1 MTYQMIVTDLDGT
14 LLNSR
19 SSLSQ
24 KTILTIERLKKE
36 NKIIVIASG
45 RTYAEIVRLT
55 KPLDLLS
62 YNKAYFI
69 CYNGVLTVK
78 TNPFTVL
85 MKITLK
91 KDDVKQIIDSLKDQ
105 DIKYHI
111 FGENRLFLSNDIKY
125 TLEDHQSKEVEV
137 KKINVN
143 EYDQEDDIYKLLI
156 YDDKSKLDYV
166 KKHIPLFISNNYSV
180 VKSSD
185 QLLEIFHKEGSK
197 GHALIYLSKLLSIP
211 QEEII
216 AFGDEEND
224 ISMIEFA
231 GLGVAVSNAK
241 QDVISAAKVTTLSNV
256 FDGVAIAIDKYVK

>member
-19 SSLSQ
+19 SALSQ
-24 KTILTIERLKKE
+24 KTIHTIERLKKE

-78 TNPFTVL
+78 THPFTVL

-91 KDDVKQIIDSLKDQ
+91 KEDIKQIIYSLKDQ
-105 DIKYHI
+105 QIKYHI

-125 TLEDHQSKEVEV
+125 TLEDHQPKEVEI
-137 KKINVN
+137 KKINVD

-156 YDDKSKLDYV
+156 YDEKTKLDHV
-166 KKHIPLFISNNYSV
+166 KTNIPDFISSNYSV

-197 GHALIYLSKLLSIP
+197 GHALIYLSNLLSIP

-241 QDVISAAKVTTLSNV
+241 KEVISAAKVTTLSNV